1 MDPRHHEALCLHL
14 EGKTAPQI
22 AEVLGIHRQTA
33 WEWLQRKDVQ
43 ARILEVQEE
52 AKQDAAKRLRYLATK
67 AVDRLAKIVDSEAED
82 QARMAAV
89 AILDRAGLGP
99 TQKHEVEHETTMELV
114 VNGERMAMPD
124 SAPPPPQLPEPT
136 DDQ

>member
-1 MDPRHHEALCLHL
+1 LHL

-52 AKQDAAKRLRYLATK
+52 AKQDAAKRLRY
-67 AVDRLAKIVDSEAED
+67 
-82 QARMAAV
+82 
-89 AILDRAGLGP
+89 
-99 TQKHEVEHETTMELV
+99 
-114 VNGERMAMPD
+114 
-124 SAPPPPQLPEPT
+124 
-136 DDQ
+136 